1 MKKYM
6 IIFILTVLFSC
17 FTSFLKADEIHE
29 AAKRGDIEKVR
40 SILSNDKSQLEAKD
54 RVGYTPLNW
63 AAMRAKWDMVKFLLD
78 MGANVNS
85 LGFDKCTSLH
95 CAAHHDNKDI
105 IELLIN
111 KGADLSLKNAWGNTP
126 LHVATQR
133 GCAESAAMLIAKGAD
148 LQATS
153 NEGWT
158 PLHYAF
164 KCGHKDLRKLLIEA
178 GASKTIKD
186 KYGKTPPEY
195 DFTRPSPIPMD
206 KSKYNDYVGDYAFGG
221 GFFAK
226 VWIEN
231 ERLMLEDYAHDEI
244 YPIAKDTFYCKQEPW
259 KITFYRDESCKV
271 DKIALGFQ
279 RRTIVCK
286 KVADRNIEVYK
297 PKLGIQSKPPTKEDL
312 SVEDLQFLFFDL
324 KLNSNV
330 HLITSVQENSAAEKA
345 GIKVN
350 DILFEYNGAK
360 LIELGDLQRLL
371 FDTPPGAHVP
381 IKLFRQGKVIELMIE
396 FE

>member
-1 MKKYM
+1 MKKHM
-6 IIFILTVLFSC
+6 IIFMLTLLFSC
-17 FTSFLKADEIHE
+17 FTSFLSADEIHE

-40 SILSNDKSQLEAKD
+40 SILSSDKSQLEAKD

-78 MGANVNS
+78 MGANTNS
-85 LGFDKCTSLH
+85 PGFDKCTSLH
-95 CAAHHDNKDI
+95 CASHHDNKDI

-111 KGADLSLKNAWGNTP
+111 KGADHTFKNAWGNTP
-126 LHVATQR
+126 LHVAAQR
-133 GCAESAAMLIAKGAD
+133 GCKQSAAMLIAKGAN

-164 KCGHKDLRKLLIEA
+164 KCGHKALRKLLIEA
-178 GASKTIKD
+178 GASKTTKD
-186 KYGKTPPEY
+186 KYGKTPLEY
-195 DFTRPSPIPMD
+195 DFTRPSLIPMD

-259 KITFYRDESCKV
+259 KITFYRNESCKV

-279 RRTIVCK
+279 RRTLVCK
-286 KVADRNIEVYK
+286 KVADRNVDVYK
-297 PKLGIQSKPPTKEDL
+297 PNLGIQSKSPTREDL

-324 KLNSNV
+324 MLNSNV

-350 DILFEYNGAK
+350 DILFEFNKTK
-360 LIELGDLQRLL
+360 LVELGDLQRLM
-371 FDTPPGAHVP
+371 FDTLPGAYVP
-381 IKLFRQGKVIELMIE
+381 IKLFRAGKVIKLMIE